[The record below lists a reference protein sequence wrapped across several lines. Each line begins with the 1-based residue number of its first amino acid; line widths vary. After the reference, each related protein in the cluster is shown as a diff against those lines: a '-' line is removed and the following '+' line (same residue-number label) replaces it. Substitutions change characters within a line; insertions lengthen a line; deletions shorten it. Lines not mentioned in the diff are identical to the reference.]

1 MPKLG
6 MQSIRRRQL
15 IDATLEAINEVGMHD
30 ATIAQIA
37 RRAGV
42 STGII
47 SHYFRDKNGLLEA
60 TMRDITSQLRDA
72 VLNRLHA
79 LPQGSAEQPAAIDSV
94 RSGFQGDFGR
104 AGYPQGFRPGGD
116 YYSYWTMMNHIQKK
130 EAGQFQTSKTPWN
143 KEGLPV
149 ETVSYAPVLYTSGAA
164 GRTDVVGGIVVLDTS
179 LAATNQRSLML
190 RAATALR
197 KPCAKPCTTCAET
210 LPRQAPR
217 PWPNRCQSAVR
228 RRKCARCAPR
238 STSSWNSCACLR
250 MSATWRTP

>member
-79 LPQGSAEQPAAIDSV
+79 LPQGSAEQRLQAIVGGNFDETQVSSAAMKAWLAFWGQQYASADALS
-94 RSGFQGDFGR
+94 F
-104 AGYPQGFRPGGD
+104 
-116 YYSYWTMMNHIQKK
+116 T
-130 EAGQFQTSKTPWN
+130 AGQQPPLAVESGERVSPRIAAPPGTGS
-143 KEGLPV
+143 GLRPC
-149 ETVSYAPVLYTSGAA
+149 
-164 GRTDVVGGIVVLDTS
+164 
-179 LAATNQRSLML
+179 
-190 RAATALR
+190 RAD
-197 KPCAKPCTTCAET
+197 
-210 LPRQAPR
+210 
-217 PWPNRCQSAVR
+217 
-228 RRKCARCAPR
+228 
-238 STSSWNSCACLR
+238 
-250 MSATWRTP
+250 

>member
-79 LPQGSAEQPAAIDSV
+79 LPQGSAEQRLQAIVGGNFDETQVSSAAMKAWLAFLGQQYASADALSFTAGQQPPLAV
-94 RSGFQGDFGR
+94 ESGERVSSRIAARTGTGSGLRPGR
-104 AGYPQGFRPGGD
+104 AD
-116 YYSYWTMMNHIQKK
+116 
-130 EAGQFQTSKTPWN
+130 
-143 KEGLPV
+143 
-149 ETVSYAPVLYTSGAA
+149 
-164 GRTDVVGGIVVLDTS
+164 
-179 LAATNQRSLML
+179 
-190 RAATALR
+190 
-197 KPCAKPCTTCAET
+197 
-210 LPRQAPR
+210 
-217 PWPNRCQSAVR
+217 
-228 RRKCARCAPR
+228 
-238 STSSWNSCACLR
+238 
-250 MSATWRTP
+250 

>member
-60 TMRDITSQLRDA
+60 TMRDITSQLRDE

-79 LPQGSAEQPAAIDSV
+79 LPQGSAE
-94 RSGFQGDFGR
+94 
-104 AGYPQGFRPGGD
+104 
-116 YYSYWTMMNHIQKK
+116 
-130 EAGQFQTSKTPWN
+130 
-143 KEGLPV
+143 
-149 ETVSYAPVLYTSGAA
+149 
-164 GRTDVVGGIVVLDTS
+164 
-179 LAATNQRSLML
+179 
-190 RAATALR
+190 
-197 KPCAKPCTTCAET
+197 
-210 LPRQAPR
+210 
-217 PWPNRCQSAVR
+217 
-228 RRKCARCAPR
+228 
-238 STSSWNSCACLR
+238 
-250 MSATWRTP
+250 

>member
-79 LPQGSAEQPAAIDSV
+79 LPQGSAEQRLQAIVDASHNLKKTNVIRSSGLLPADARRIADSIIQHSAIKRD
-94 RSGFQGDFGR
+94 R
-104 AGYPQGFRPGGD
+104 
-116 YYSYWTMMNHIQKK
+116 
-130 EAGQFQTSKTPWN
+130 
-143 KEGLPV
+143 
-149 ETVSYAPVLYTSGAA
+149 
-164 GRTDVVGGIVVLDTS
+164 
-179 LAATNQRSLML
+179 
-190 RAATALR
+190 
-197 KPCAKPCTTCAET
+197 
-210 LPRQAPR
+210 
-217 PWPNRCQSAVR
+217 
-228 RRKCARCAPR
+228 
-238 STSSWNSCACLR
+238 
-250 MSATWRTP
+250 

>member
-72 VLNRLHA
+72 VLALFTLALHR
-79 LPQGSAEQPAAIDSV
+79 QPLI
-94 RSGFQGDFGR
+94 F
-104 AGYPQGFRPGGD
+104 
-116 YYSYWTMMNHIQKK
+116 
-130 EAGQFQTSKTPWN
+130 
-143 KEGLPV
+143 L
-149 ETVSYAPVLYTSGAA
+149 
-164 GRTDVVGGIVVLDTS
+164 S
-179 LAATNQRSLML
+179 L
-190 RAATALR
+190 
-197 KPCAKPCTTCAET
+197 
-210 LPRQAPR
+210 
-217 PWPNRCQSAVR
+217 
-228 RRKCARCAPR
+228 
-238 STSSWNSCACLR
+238 
-250 MSATWRTP
+250 